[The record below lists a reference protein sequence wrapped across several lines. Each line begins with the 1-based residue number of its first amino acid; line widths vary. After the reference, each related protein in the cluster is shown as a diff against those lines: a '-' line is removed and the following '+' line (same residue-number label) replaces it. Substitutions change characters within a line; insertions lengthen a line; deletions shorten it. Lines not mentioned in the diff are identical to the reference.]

1 VSGLDTTTLTGTNIP
16 DIAARIVEGSAQ
28 TLLYAPLRTAFEAF
42 WAAIGLSSYTFYADG
57 TGASLVLS
65 TEAKALMA
73 VLRSADPSTGW
84 PAGYYTT
91 VQGIINARIMADY
104 ADQPSKIINIG
115 V

>member
-1 VSGLDTTTLTGTNIP
+1 MSGLDTTTLTGTNIP

-42 WAAIGLSSYTFYADG
+42 WAAIGLNYTFYADG